1 MLAGILEGGNT
12 LWDKLPQLLLVE
24 KWMLGLPPC
33 LESNEKEGILAGWSC
48 NGLEVNQSLMPH
60 FRNTQN
66 SVSTCEHEE
75 SLYQLT

>member
-48 NGLEVNQSLMPH
+48 NGLEVNQS
-60 FRNTQN
+60 
-66 SVSTCEHEE
+66 VSC
-75 SLYQLT
+75 LTSETHKIQCPPVNMKRVFIS